1 VRYDAVNA
9 MLLNE
14 FLKKHRKGQEQAGR
28 LEKLENRIARFK
40 SLLGERAA
48 EIQAV
53 TDELASINAR

>member
-1 VRYDAVNA
+1 